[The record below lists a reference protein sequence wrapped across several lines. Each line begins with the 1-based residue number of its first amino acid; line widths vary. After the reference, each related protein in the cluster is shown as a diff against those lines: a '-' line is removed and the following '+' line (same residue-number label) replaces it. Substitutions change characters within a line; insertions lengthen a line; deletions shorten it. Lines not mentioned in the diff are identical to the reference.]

1 MMQRSFDLPFG
12 YQATFQWK
20 PESGFKVRWEPD
32 RPLIRQTRAQRKFF
46 EAYQAARR
54 SFLEDIAAIVGGKV
68 LIVDAPGFQDFEP
81 TEIITPPTR
90 H

>member
-1 MMQRSFDLPFG
+1 MQRSFDLPFG
-12 YQATFQWK
+12 YSATFQWK
-20 PESGFKVRWEPD
+20 PESGVKVRWEPE

-54 SFLEDIAAIVGGKV
+54 SFFEDVAAVVGGKV
-68 LIVDAPGFQDFEP
+68 LIVDAPGFQDFES
-81 TEIITPPTR
+81 TEVIAPPTR